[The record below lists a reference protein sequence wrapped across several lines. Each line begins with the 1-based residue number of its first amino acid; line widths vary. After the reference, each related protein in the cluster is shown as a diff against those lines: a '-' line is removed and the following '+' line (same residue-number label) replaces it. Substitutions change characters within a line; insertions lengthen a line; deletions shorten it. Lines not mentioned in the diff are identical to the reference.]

1 MGGDI
6 RILVSHMLYLA
17 ADHRGF
23 ELKEGI
29 KTFLK
34 EKGLAFEDLGNSIYD
49 HEDNYPDF
57 GRLVA
62 EKISQNPNNNRGILI
77 CGSGIGMAII
87 ANRYQGVRAGSCLSP
102 WMAEHGRQNDNINVL
117 GLASDLTDLVTAKK
131 IVETFLNTEFTK
143 EEKYHKRVEG
153 IDRP

>member
-1 MGGDI
+1 
-6 RILVSHMLYLA
+6 MLYIA

>member
-1 MGGDI
+1 
-6 RILVSHMLYLA
+6 MLYIA

-23 ELKEGI
+23 ELKEDL
-29 KTFLK
+29 KLFLK
-34 EKGLAFEDLGNSIYD
+34 EKGVAFEDLGNSVYD
-49 HEDNYPDF
+49 PEDNYPDF

-62 EKISQNPNNNRGILI
+62 EKISQDPDNNQGILI

-87 ANRYQGVRAGSCLSP
+87 ANRYKNVRAGSALSP

-117 GLASDLTDLVTAKK
+117 GLASDLTDLATAKK
-131 IVETFLNTEFTK
+131 IVETFLDTEFTK

>member
-1 MGGDI
+1 
-6 RILVSHMLYLA
+6 MLYIA

-23 ELKEGI
+23 ELKDDI
-29 KTFLK
+29 KTFLQ
-34 EKGLAFEDLGNSIYD
+34 EKGVAFEDLGNNVYAP
-49 HEDNYPDF
+49 EDNYPDF

-62 EKISQNPNNNRGILI
+62 GKISQDPDKNRGILI

-87 ANRYQGVRAGSCLSP
+87 ANRYKGVRAGSCLSP
-102 WMAEHGRQNDNINVL
+102 WMAEHGRQSDNINVL
-117 GLASDLTDLVTAKK
+117 GLASDLTDLITAKK

-153 IDRP
+153 IDRS